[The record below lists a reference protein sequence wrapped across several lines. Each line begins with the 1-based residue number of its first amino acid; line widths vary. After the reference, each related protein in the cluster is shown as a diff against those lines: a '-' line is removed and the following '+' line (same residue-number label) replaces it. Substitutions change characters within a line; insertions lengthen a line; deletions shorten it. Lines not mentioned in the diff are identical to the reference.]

1 MLTPNPHLRCRCLN
15 PLYAELNP
23 ICHLLALVG
32 ARHIVHVSRLRVKQ
46 GTAILLPILRALVA
60 YTGRTLSTVEL
71 YIIKQITNS
80 LIVSMDGYTPG
91 LPEIFK
97 TKKKESKI
105 CNSHRN
111 MKLEQSVLWMKMNTI
126 LQSKCRRH
134 HASFLRKIKF
144 NEDIITTFFI
154 RC

>member
-1 MLTPNPHLRCRCLN
+1 MVIHLVCLKF
-15 PLYAELNP
+15 
-23 ICHLLALVG
+23 
-32 ARHIVHVSRLRVKQ
+32 SRQ
-46 GTAILLPILRALVA
+46 
-60 YTGRTLSTVEL
+60 
-71 YIIKQITNS
+71 
-80 LIVSMDGYTPG
+80 
-91 LPEIFK
+91 
-97 TKKKESKI
+97 KKKESKI

-126 LQSKCRRH
+126 LQSKCRMH